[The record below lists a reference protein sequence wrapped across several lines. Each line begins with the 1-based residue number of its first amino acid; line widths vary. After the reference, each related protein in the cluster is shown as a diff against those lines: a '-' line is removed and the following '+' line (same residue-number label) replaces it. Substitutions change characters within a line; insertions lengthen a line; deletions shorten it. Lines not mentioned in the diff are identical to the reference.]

1 MIKTN
6 INFMKGRKYAYIFSG
21 FCLLVCLLSIFVL
34 RGFNQGIDFTG
45 GLTANL
51 TVNFEESNIGMM
63 RDIFSKVELHQV
75 ATGESSSDLVRQAIA
90 RDARIAASNAAA
102 VSTNLAE
109 KAAASNAAPLADK
122 ATVIVENL
130 GRNITRLDKKAGDAT
145 NRVSETYLIRIK
157 NIPGVDKDEI
167 ERALTG
173 ELNKQF
179 KQRTVV
185 SVSIVSRDAADD
197 GLALAAL
204 LKPFGMD
211 GEIKG
216 MTMTVRD
223 QGKTN
228 TVKIFDVAKEFTS
241 AVNETE
247 IRNGLTKL
255 FLAQPQYDISRA
267 VDFAS
272 TIEWGS
278 FNSVSSNIGKELQ
291 ESAIWLSIAC
301 VLIMLFYIAIRFD
314 FKFGVGAIVGLIHD
328 MIIMLGVIS
337 ITGNELN
344 VPVIAAVLTIFGYSI
359 NDTIVVFDRIRES
372 LKFSRKEDLPGIVNR
387 SINETLSRTIIT
399 SGTTLFAAVSIYL
412 FAGDVLRD
420 FAFSLIVGIVFGT
433 YSSVFISSPV
443 YLAMEK
449 MMDKKVRESGSKA

>member
-6 INFMKGRKYAYIFSG
+6 INFMKGKKYAYFFSG
-21 FCLLVCLLSIFVL
+21 VCLLACLLSIFVL

-51 TVNFEESNIGMM
+51 TINFEESSIGMM
-63 RDIFSKVELHQV
+63 REIFSKVELHQLV
-75 ATGESSSDLVRQAIA
+75 GEESSSDRVRLAME
-90 RDARIAASNAAA
+90 RDAKVAA
-102 VSTNLAE
+102 TNLAATNAG
-109 KAAASNAAPLADK
+109 AAVTNAPVR
-122 ATVIVENL
+122 ATGKTRVIVENL
-130 GRNITRLDKKAGDAT
+130 GRNITRLEKKAGESADKK
-145 NRVSETYLIRIK
+145 SETYIIRIK

-167 ERALTG
+167 ERALTS
-173 ELNKQF
+173 ELAKRF

-185 SVSIVSRDAADD
+185 SVSIASRDAGDD
-197 GLALAAL
+197 GAALNAL

-211 GEIKG
+211 GEVKG
-216 MTMTVRD
+216 LSMTVRE

-228 TVKIFDVAKEFTS
+228 RIKVFDVSKAFET

-255 FLAQPQYDISRA
+255 FLAQPQYDISKA
-267 VDFAS
+267 VEFSS

-278 FNSVSSNIGKELQ
+278 FNSVSSNIGKELK
-291 ESAIWLSIAC
+291 ESAIWLSLVC

-314 FKFGVGAIVGLIHD
+314 FRFGVGAIVALLHD

-433 YSSVFISSPV
+433 YSSIFIAAPV
-443 YLAMEK
+443 YLYMEK
-449 MMDKKVRESGSKA
+449 LTDKKVRESGSKA

>member
-6 INFMKGRKYAYIFSG
+6 INFIKGRKYAYFFSAVVI
-21 FCLLVCLLSIFVL
+21 LVCLLSIFVF

-51 TVNFEESNIGMM
+51 TINFEKSDIGMM
-63 RDIFSKVELHQV
+63 RSLFSAVTLHQV
-75 ATGESSSDLVRQAIA
+75 VGEETSSD
-90 RDARIAASNAAA
+90 RIRSVMERKPEAGAALSNAGATNAVVSNRAA
-102 VSTNLAE
+102 LPAGKTRE
-109 KAAASNAAPLADK
+109 
-122 ATVIVENL
+122 IVENL
-130 GRNITRLDKKAGDAT
+130 GKNITRLEKKAGEST
-145 NRVSETYLIRIK
+145 NRQSETYLIRIK

-173 ELNKQF
+173 VLAKKF

-185 SVSIVSRDAADD
+185 SVSIASKDANDD
-197 GLALAAL
+197 GTALSAL

-211 GEIKG
+211 GELKG
-216 MTMTVRD
+216 LVMNVSE

-228 TVKIFDVAKEFTS
+228 RVKIFEASQTFET

-255 FLAQPQYDISRA
+255 FLAQPQYDISKA
-267 VDFAS
+267 VEFSS

-291 ESAIWLSIAC
+291 DSAIWLSLLC
-301 VLIMLFYIAIRFD
+301 VLIMLVYIAIRFD
-314 FKFGVGAIVGLIHD
+314 FRFGVGAIVALIHD
-328 MIIMLGVIS
+328 MIIMLGVVS
-337 ITGNELN
+337 LTGNEMN

-412 FAGDVLRD
+412 FAGEVLRD

-433 YSSVFISSPV
+433 YSSIFIASPM
-443 YLAMEK
+443 YLLMEK
-449 MMDKKVRESGSKA
+449 LTDKKVSESASKA

>member
-6 INFMKGRKYAYIFSG
+6 INFMKGKKYAYFFSG
-21 FCLLVCLLSIFVL
+21 VCLLACLLSIFVL

-51 TVNFEESNIGMM
+51 TINFEESSIGMM
-63 RDIFSKVELHQV
+63 REIFSKVELHQLV
-75 ATGESSSDLVRQAIA
+75 GEESSSDRVRLAME
-90 RDARIAASNAAA
+90 RDAKVAA
-102 VSTNLAE
+102 TNLAATNAG
-109 KAAASNAAPLADK
+109 AAVTNAPVR
-122 ATVIVENL
+122 ATGKTRVIVENL
-130 GRNITRLDKKAGDAT
+130 GRNITRLEKKAGESADKK
-145 NRVSETYLIRIK
+145 SETYIIRIK

-167 ERALTG
+167 ERALTS
-173 ELNKQF
+173 ELAKRF

-185 SVSIVSRDAADD
+185 SVSIASRDAGDD
-197 GLALAAL
+197 GAALNAL

-211 GEIKG
+211 GEVKG
-216 MTMTVRD
+216 LPMTVRE

-228 TVKIFDVAKEFTS
+228 RIKVFDVSKAFET

-267 VDFAS
+267 VEFSS

-278 FNSVSSNIGKELQ
+278 FNSVSSNIGKELK
-291 ESAIWLSIAC
+291 ESAIWLSLVC

-314 FKFGVGAIVGLIHD
+314 FRFGVGAIVALLHD

-433 YSSVFISSPV
+433 YSSIFIASPV
-443 YLAMEK
+443 YLYMEK
-449 MMDKKVRESGSKA
+449 LTDKKVRESGSKA

>member
-6 INFMKGRKYAYIFSG
+6 INFMKGRKYAFSFSG
-21 FCLLVCLLSIFVL
+21 VCLLACLLSIFVL

-51 TVNFEESNIGMM
+51 TINFEDSSIGMM
-63 RDIFSKVELHQV
+63 REIFSKVELHQL
-75 ATGESSSDLVRQAIA
+75 AGEESSSDRVRLAME
-90 RDARIAASNAAA
+90 RDAKVVAVTNAAG
-102 VSTNLAE
+102 TNAR
-109 KAAASNAAPLADK
+109 AAITNAPARA
-122 ATVIVENL
+122 AGTTRVIVENL
-130 GRNITRLDKKAGDAT
+130 GRNITRLEKKAGESADKK
-145 NRVSETYLIRIK
+145 RETYIIRIK

-167 ERALTG
+167 ERALTS
-173 ELNKQF
+173 ELAKRF

-185 SVSIVSRDAADD
+185 SVSIASRDAGDD
-197 GLALAAL
+197 GAALNAL

-211 GEIKG
+211 GELKG
-216 MTMTVRD
+216 LPLTVRE

-228 TVKIFDVAKEFTS
+228 RIKVFDVSKAFET

-267 VDFAS
+267 VEFSS

-278 FNSVSSNIGKELQ
+278 FNSVSSNIGKELK
-291 ESAIWLSIAC
+291 ESAIWLSLVC

-314 FKFGVGAIVGLIHD
+314 FRFGVGAIVALLHD

-433 YSSVFISSPV
+433 YSSIFIASPV
-443 YLAMEK
+443 YLYMEK
-449 MMDKKVRESGSKA
+449 LTDKKVRESGSKA

>member
-6 INFMKGRKYAYIFSG
+6 INFMKGRKYAYFFSG
-21 FCLLVCLLSIFVL
+21 VCLLACLLSIFVL

-51 TVNFEESNIGMM
+51 TINFEESSIGMM
-63 RDIFSKVELHQV
+63 REIFSKVELHQLV
-75 ATGESSSDLVRQAIA
+75 GEESSSDRVRLAME
-90 RDARIAASNAAA
+90 RDAKVAA
-102 VSTNLAE
+102 TNLAATNAG
-109 KAAASNAAPLADK
+109 AAVTNAPVR
-122 ATVIVENL
+122 ATGKTRVIVENL
-130 GRNITRLDKKAGDAT
+130 GRNITRLEKKAGESADKK
-145 NRVSETYLIRIK
+145 RETYIIRIK

-167 ERALTG
+167 ERALTS
-173 ELNKQF
+173 ELAKRF

-185 SVSIVSRDAADD
+185 SVSIASRDAGDD
-197 GLALAAL
+197 GAALNAL

-211 GEIKG
+211 GEVKG
-216 MTMTVRD
+216 LPMTVRE

-228 TVKIFDVAKEFTS
+228 RIKVFDVSKAFET

-267 VDFAS
+267 VEFSS

-278 FNSVSSNIGKELQ
+278 FNSVSSNIGKELK
-291 ESAIWLSIAC
+291 ESAIWLSLVC

-314 FKFGVGAIVGLIHD
+314 FRFGVGAIVALLHD

-433 YSSVFISSPV
+433 YSSIFIASPV
-443 YLAMEK
+443 YLYMEK
-449 MMDKKVRESGSKA
+449 LTDKKVRESGSKA